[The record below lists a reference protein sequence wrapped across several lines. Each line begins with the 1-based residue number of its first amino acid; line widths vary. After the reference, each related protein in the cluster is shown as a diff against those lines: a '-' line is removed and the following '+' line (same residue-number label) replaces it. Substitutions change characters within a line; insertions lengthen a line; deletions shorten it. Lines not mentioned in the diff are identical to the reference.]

1 MELALGRAMGS
12 RPEIIFLGTVMRI
25 GASVAAVAV
34 LGWAAYWSLRLGY
47 ADRLFHTGMPEGVK
61 RATELAPCNAR
72 YRARLAA
79 VLDQWG
85 KDQAAYAAA
94 LEGAVVCNPR
104 DSGSWI
110 ELGLQAELD
119 GDFKKAER
127 FLLEAARVDKQYDP
141 RWALANF
148 YFRRNDAGNFWS
160 WARKAAAMSYGDGAA
175 LFRVCWRMTQDPRAI
190 LERAI
195 PDEPAVLARYL
206 SFLLADDH
214 VAALE
219 AAAQRAAG
227 HAGPEDLPVLL
238 ASCDRLVEARQFPAA
253 LRIWTS
259 LSRRKLLPYLPPE
272 PERGLSLTN
281 GDFRV
286 PPLSHCFDW
295 RVHAAEGVSVSRRES
310 QPALRITF
318 SGQQPESC
326 ELLSQFVPVLPGRK
340 YQLRFRYRT
349 SEIVPD
355 TGVQWR
361 IFDAATAAELAEQS
375 SHLSSEEEIQQEV
388 SFSTPTETH
397 MARLVLLY
405 QRAPGTTRIE
415 GSISLSHA
423 SLVLT
428 PL

>member
-1 MELALGRAMGS
+1 
-12 RPEIIFLGTVMRI
+12 MRI
-25 GASVAAVAV
+25 VASVAAVAV
-34 LGWAAYWSLRLGY
+34 LGWSAYWSLRLGY
-47 ADRLFHTGMPEGVK
+47 ADRLERTDSPEQVK

-72 YRARLAA
+72 YHARLAA

-85 KDQAAYAAA
+85 KDQAAYGAA

-110 ELGLQAELD
+110 ELGLQAELE
-119 GDFKKAER
+119 GDFTRAER

-148 YFRRNDAGNFWS
+148 YLRRNDAENFWP
-160 WARKAAAMSYGDGAA
+160 WVRAAAAMSYGDATS
-175 LFRVCWRMTQDPRAI
+175 LFRLAWRMTQDPGVI

-195 PDEPAVLARYL
+195 PDQPAVLARYL

-219 AAAQRAAG
+219 AAAQRVAG
-227 HAGPEDLPVLL
+227 HAGQEDLPVLL

-253 LRIWTS
+253 LRIWTA

-272 PERGLSLTN
+272 PERGPSLTN
-281 GDFRV
+281 GDFRI
-286 PPLSHCFDW
+286 PPLSRGFDW
-295 RVHAAEGVSVSRRES
+295 RVHAVEGVSVSRRES

-318 SGQQPESC
+318 SGRQPESC
-326 ELLSQFVPVLPGRK
+326 EVLSQFVPLLPGRE
-340 YQLRFRYRT
+340 YRLRFRYRT
-349 SEIVPD
+349 SEIAPS
-355 TGVQWR
+355 TGVRWR
-361 IFDAATAAELAEQS
+361 IFDAATGAELEDRS

-388 SFSTPTETH
+388 SFSAPTETH
-397 MARLVLLY
+397 MARLVLMY

-415 GSISLSHA
+415 GSIFLSRI
-423 SLVLT
+423 SLVLV
-428 PL
+428 PR